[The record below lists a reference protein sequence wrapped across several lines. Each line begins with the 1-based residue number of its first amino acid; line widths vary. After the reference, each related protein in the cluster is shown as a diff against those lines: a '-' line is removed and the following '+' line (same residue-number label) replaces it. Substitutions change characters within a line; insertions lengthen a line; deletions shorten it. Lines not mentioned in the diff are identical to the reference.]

1 MIGVFLCDQER
12 EAMVGIP
19 HLQCLLYIIGLRPHM
34 DISTGIVG
42 LARGV
47 SWQSLREALYVEP
60 AAGIK
65 GGSPSKDQLRG
76 AAKGLERA
84 GLIKSKST
92 SEKLIFDCL
101 LARTDKNAQNKVP
114 TKSPSKVT
122 TCKPNV
128 EAITSN
134 IVTIPKN
141 DKVPTPPRVRD
152 LKSTSSENVAL
163 LNDDDD
169 KNLIFSE
176 KLKPK
181 EIDVIGKLLKG
192 FEPKLA
198 QSMLDEL
205 AGHMLE
211 KQIKTPINYFRS
223 IVKNVIHGDWQPG
236 RALHVEQARSRQLAI
251 KRQAEEL
258 EKAAIIKKQ
267 NPNAGNPPQ
276 KERESLVNS
285 LRIKNIPKATT

>member
-1 MIGVFLCDQER
+1 MAAVLLCNQEQEAMIG
-12 EAMVGIP
+12 MP
-19 HLQCLLYIIGLRPHM
+19 HLQCLLYIFGLRPHM
-34 DISTGIVG
+34 DFSTGIVG

-92 SEKLIFDCL
+92 REKLIFECL
-101 LARTDKNAQNKVP
+101 LAQTDKNAQNKVT

-128 EAITSN
+128 EAIISN
-134 IVTIPKN
+134 IVTITKN
-141 DKVPTPPRVRD
+141 DKVTTPPRVRD
-152 LKSTSSENVAL
+152 LKSTSSENAASQ
-163 LNDDDD
+163 NDDDD

-176 KLKPK
+176 KLRPV
-181 EIDVIGKLLKG
+181 EIDAIGKLLKG
-192 FEPKLA
+192 FKQPLA

-205 AGHMLE
+205 AGHMSA
-211 KQIKTPINYFRS
+211 KQINSPVGYFRT
-223 IVKNVIHGDWQPG
+223 IVKDVKNGNWQPERAFRVEQG
-236 RALHVEQARSRQLAI
+236 RARQLAI
-251 KRQAEEL
+251 KIQAEESA
-258 EKAAIIKKQ
+258 KAAIIKKQ
-267 NPNAGNPPQ
+267 NPNAGKKPQ
-276 KERESLVNS
+276 KERESLLSVLKKTNKPEVT
-285 LRIKNIPKATT
+285 I